1 MSYPREKLKNFIDV
15 LSGFA
20 FKSKDFTS
28 AGVPVIKIK
37 NVTPP
42 TVTLD
47 DLSYVS
53 KEIAQAQ
60 NRFLLN
66 YADVLIA
73 LTGSHINQMAS
84 VVGRVARVRHQTPSL
99 LNQRVGK
106 ITVINPDEMD
116 LDYVYYYLSQDL
128 IKIQLASKAGGAA
141 NQANISPSDVKNLDI
156 PFPNIDVQRRISGI
170 LSVYDNLI
178 ENNQKQIK
186 LLEEAARRLY
196 KEWFVDLRFPG
207 YEDTPIV
214 DGVPEGW
221 KKCLLGDINCSLESG
236 SRPKGGIDASLVDGV
251 PSIGAENVIGLGC
264 YNYSSEKLIT
274 KDFFSKMKRG
284 KLCDKDILIYKDG
297 AYIGRTSLFQDGF
310 PHLEAAVNE
319 HVFLLHAADE
329 HIQYYLFFTLYQ
341 QEYYQKM
348 QKLNKNAA
356 QPGINSKAM
365 MSLPVL
371 LPTEDILDGFDSFA
385 TPLMHK
391 IFNLAKQ
398 NRRLELARD
407 RLLPKLMS
415 GEIEV

>member
-1 MSYPREKLKNFIDV
+1 MKWET
-15 LSGFA
+15 A
-20 FKSKDFTS
+20 
-28 AGVPVIKIK
+28 
-37 NVTPP
+37 
-42 TVTLD
+42 TLD
-47 DLSYVS
+47 RLGIVS
-53 KEIAQAQ
+53 RGRSKHRPRNDASLFSGKYPFIQT
-60 NRFLLN
+60 
-66 YADVLIA
+66 ADVKAAPFYITEYNETYNDKGLAQSKLWCKGTLCITIA
-73 LTGSHINQMAS
+73 ANIADTAILDIDACFPDS
-84 VVGRVARVRHQTPSL
+84 VMGFTPYDGVSDVRFVKYAFDML
-99 LNQRVGK
+99 QRNMK
-106 ITVINPDEMD
+106 QI
-116 LDYVYYYLSQDL
+116 SQ
-128 IKIQLASKAGGAA
+128 GAA
-141 NQANISPSDVKNLDI
+141 QDNLSWQKLSTI
-156 PFPNIDVQRRISGI
+156 QFPKPPIEVQRKIADY
-170 LSVYDNLI
+170 LVDYEDLI

-186 LLEEAARRLY
+186 LLEEAAQRLY

-207 YEDTPIV
+207 HENVKIV

-221 KKCLLGDINCSLESG
+221 KQCLLGDINCSLESG

-251 PSIGAENVIGLGC
+251 PSIGAENVIGLGR

-371 LPTEDILDGFDSFA
+371 LPTEDILDRFDSFA
-385 TPLMHK
+385 MPLMHK

-398 NRRLELARD
+398 NRQLELARD

-415 GEIEV
+415 GELEV